1 MACTLAR
8 GTAISFPAHG
18 HFAKGNW
25 TTPGAPNK
33 IFNLKMGK
41 WNLGPKID
49 EFSLCSLRAKG
60 QIHDQAEKPWQG
72 VRMARRRMPVLA

>member
-8 GTAISFPAHG
+8 GTAISFPAHE

-33 IFNLKMGK
+33 IFSLKTGK

-49 EFSLCSLRAKG
+49 EFSLCPLQPAG
-60 QIHDQAEKPWQG
+60 ILCG
-72 VRMARRRMPVLA
+72 

>member
-18 HFAKGNW
+18 HFAKGDW

-33 IFNLKMGK
+33 IFSLKTGK

-49 EFSLCSLRAKG
+49 EFSLWPLGRTRA
-60 QIHDQAEKPWQG
+60 
-72 VRMARRRMPVLA
+72 